1 MKNVVFVL
9 GLFIL
14 CSASSV
20 AQNTFITAKWGNIT
34 TAWDTTRVAGTTT
47 ATKARVVIV
56 NSSATLT
63 DTLFYAFNSKLN
75 DTTATKSVG
84 IVLPGEVADFDVVGI
99 YMVNLKGKSTQARRL
114 NILTNIPG
122 Y

>member
-9 GLFIL
+9 GLFVL

-20 AQNTFITAKWGNIT
+20 AQNTFLTTKYGNIT
-34 TAWDTTRVAGTTT
+34 TAWDTTRVAATTT
-47 ATKARVVIV
+47 STKARILIT
-56 NSSATLT
+56 NDSATPT

-75 DTTATKSVG
+75 DTSATKSVG
-84 IVLPGEVADFDVVGI
+84 IILPGESEEFGVVGL

-114 NILTNIPG
+114 RILTNIPG

>member
-14 CSASSV
+14 CSALGL
-20 AQNTFITAKWGNIT
+20 AQNTYITAKWGNIT
-34 TAWDTTRVAGTTT
+34 TAWDTTRVAATTT
-47 ATKARVVIV
+47 STKARVLIV
-56 NSSATLT
+56 NDSAVPT
-63 DTLFYAFNSKLN
+63 DTLFYAFNAFRN
-75 DTTATKSVG
+75 DTSATKSVG
-84 IVLPGEVADFDVVGI
+84 IILPGESEEFGVVGI

-114 NILTNIPG
+114 RILTNIPG